1 MEKKYTQAMVITA
14 MFAQYRVNS
23 TYVQMRD
30 ALEAAGNA
38 DADKI
43 LEQVWEDDMEWSPA
57 QGRWNDSMAIRYA
70 TLSNAYNVKDRDL
83 WDSTYTAANTARW
96 RWDDFQQVQKLIRT
110 CEWHLKR
117 DEGVA
122 QIRKWKEA
130 KKEIEGYLDM
140 MWEATVNLGPVSKLV
155 SNAKTTMERTKKKVK
170 QINEMPI
177 AGYMNIN

>member
-1 MEKKYTQAMVITA
+1 MEKKYTQAMVMTA

-23 TYVQMRD
+23 TYVQMKD

-43 LEQVWEDDMEWSPA
+43 LEQVWENDMEWSPT

-70 TLSNAYNVKDRDL
+70 TLSNAYNVKDRGL
-83 WDSTYTAANTARW
+83 WDSTYTAVNTARW
-96 RWDDFQQVQKLIRT
+96 RWNDFQQVQKLIGT

-117 DEGVA
+117 ENEVA
-122 QIRKWKEA
+122 KKRRWRET
-130 KKEIEGYLDM
+130 KKEIERCLDM
-140 MWEATVNLGPVSKLV
+140 MWEATVNLGPVDKFV
-155 SNAKTTMERTKKKVK
+155 SDAKTIMERTRKKVK

-177 AGYMNIN
+177 AGYIGTL